1 MPIGLITYFDT
12 TSITVKYYM
21 YIYIKLHTYIY
32 MSSMLY
38 LIFNHLLK
46 KNRHFLRL
54 FISMVYH

>member
-1 MPIGLITYFDT
+1 MPIALITYFDT

-21 YIYIKLHTYIY
+21 YIYKITHIY

-54 FISMVYH
+54 FITMVYH